1 MRKGLV
7 AANWKMNGLSQSND
21 ALLGAILSGL
31 KEPDGLGSQESARA
45 EVLICPPAIYLQQ
58 VREKLEGSKIQLGGQ
73 NVHPAKSGAFT
84 GEISAGMLSDTGCT
98 HVIIGHSE
106 RREIFGETDQFIA
119 EKFSAAQADNLIPVL
134 CVGETQ
140 AQREAGSTAETVLG
154 QLYAILGHAGIGAFK
169 QAIIAYEPVWAI
181 GTGLTA
187 SPEQAQEVHSLIRR
201 TISEQDESVGEQI
214 RIIYGGSVKAANA
227 ATLFA
232 QPDIDGA
239 LVGAASLVAEEFIS
253 ICASFAE

>member
-7 AANWKMNGLSQSND
+7 TANWKMNGLSQSND

-31 KEPDGLGSQESARA
+31 EDSGGLEGGQA

-58 VREKLEGSKIQLGGQ
+58 VREKLEGSEIQLGGQ
-73 NVHPAKSGAFT
+73 NVHPATSGAFT
-84 GEISAGMLSDTGCT
+84 GEISAGMLSDTGCS

-106 RREIFGETDQFIA
+106 RREIFGESDQFIA
-119 EKFSAAQADNLIPVL
+119 EKFSAAQASNLIPVL

-140 AQREAGSTAETVLG
+140 AQREAGSTTETVLG
-154 QLYAILGHAGIGAFK
+154 QLNTVLGHVGIKAFK

-187 SPEQAQEVHSLIRR
+187 SPEQAQEVHSLIRK
-201 TISEQDESVGEQI
+201 TISELDQSVGEQV
-214 RIIYGGSVKAANA
+214 RIIYGGSVKGANA

-239 LVGAASLVAEEFIS
+239 LVGGASLVAEEFIR
-253 ICASFAE
+253 ICASF

>member
-31 KEPDGLGSQESARA
+31 EDSGGLEGGQA

-58 VREKLEGSKIQLGGQ
+58 VREKLEGSEIQLGGQ
-73 NVHPAKSGAFT
+73 NVHPATSGAFT
-84 GEISAGMLSDTGCT
+84 GEISAGMLSDTGCS

-106 RREIFGETDQFIA
+106 RREIFGESDQFIA
-119 EKFSAAQADNLIPVL
+119 EKFSAAQASNLIPML

-140 AQREAGSTAETVLG
+140 AQREAGSTTETVLG
-154 QLYAILGHAGIGAFK
+154 QLNTVLGHVGIEAFK

-187 SPEQAQEVHSLIRR
+187 SPEQAQEVHSLIRK
-201 TISEQDESVGEQI
+201 TISELDQSVGEQV
-214 RIIYGGSVKAANA
+214 RIIYGGSVKGANA

-239 LVGAASLVAEEFIS
+239 LVGGASLVAEEFIR
-253 ICASFAE
+253 ICASFE

>member
-31 KEPDGLGSQESARA
+31 KDPSGLDGEQA
-45 EVLICPPAIYLQQ
+45 EVLICPPAVYLQQ
-58 VREKLEGSKIQLGGQ
+58 VRDKLEGSRIRLGGQ
-73 NVHPAKSGAFT
+73 NVHSATSGAFT
-84 GEISAGMLSDTGCT
+84 GEISAGMLSDTGCS

-106 RREIFGETDQFIA
+106 RREIFGESDQFIA
-119 EKFSAAQADNLIPVL
+119 EKFSAAQASNLIPVL

-140 AQREAGSTAETVLG
+140 AQREAGSTTETVLG
-154 QLYAILGHAGIGAFK
+154 QLNTVLGHVGIEAFK

-187 SPEQAQEVHSLIRR
+187 SPEQAQEVHSLIRK
-201 TISEQDESVGEQI
+201 TISELDQSVGEQV
-214 RIIYGGSVKAANA
+214 RIIYGGSVKGANA

-239 LVGAASLVAEEFIS
+239 LVGGASLVAEEFIR
-253 ICASFAE
+253 ICASFE